1 LVTQF
6 SPVYVN
12 LTADI
17 TWLERGTHHAADLV
31 FPNGRIIVYARVF
44 DRYGSASP
52 TINHTLIV
60 SATQPRGRRQLA
72 STPADDAQLAHAA
85 KQVTRHLQSYR
96 VGRLSQAAGA
106 LAIEATTSLPFS
118 RSSQIIE
125 TAMAALHGGSL
136 RSVPTSVRS
145 CAILSAAAKL
155 SDRYDLLGELGTVSG
170 GGILSSIHR
179 GEQVE
184 ESFDAECAA
193 DAVRVAS
200 GGLMS
205 MKRLGI
211 RPSVRE
217 GVVYM
222 QGMEAGLDSAMVTA
236 MHDAV
241 AGEMPQ
247 IASSQ
252 GSHSTSVRAPG
263 GHT

>member
-1 LVTQF
+1 LVVQF
-6 SPVYVN
+6 LPVYVN

-17 TWLERGTHHAADLV
+17 TWLEKGKHHAADLV
-31 FPNGRIIVYARVF
+31 LPSGRIMVYARVF
-44 DRYGSASP
+44 DRYGAASP
-52 TINHTLIV
+52 TINHTVIV

-72 STPADDAQLAHAA
+72 STTADDAQLAHAT

-106 LAIEATTSLPFS
+106 LAIEATTSLPSS

-125 TAMAALHGGSL
+125 TVMSALHGGSL

-145 CAILSAAAKL
+145 CAILSTAAKL
-155 SDRYDLLGELGTVSG
+155 ADRYDLLGELGTVSG

-179 GEQVE
+179 GGQAE
-184 ESFDAECAA
+184 ESFDVGCAA

-222 QGMEAGLDSAMVTA
+222 QGMVAGLDSAMVRA
-236 MHDAV
+236 MQDAV

-263 GHT
+263 EHT